1 MTFALRSLRQRVF
14 AGVLLTTVSA
24 LLIAGGVIVVE
35 ELSNYRER
43 IIQDMTSQAEL
54 MGFASTPALLFND
67 TSLGESNLALLRARP
82 EILAAALYNPSG
94 RLFATYRR
102 NASAAAEF
110 PEIPGIDDYRILD
123 DRLQLFRRIV
133 ADGEIVGTVY
143 LEAHYRVRE
152 ILRQQAVLMLSAMGV
167 ALLVSML
174 LSLWLQARLTGPV
187 LRIARLAHR
196 IARERDY
203 SLRAEKTTG
212 DEIGTLADAFNDLV
226 TEVERSKDEMNR
238 SNEEMRRQ
246 VEERRQAELEVQRL
260 NEELEQR
267 VTERTHELERANREL
282 EAFSYSVSHDLRAPL
297 RAVDGFSQ
305 ALLEDYAENLDATGR
320 NYLERARAAA
330 QRMGRLIDDLLK
342 LSRINRAEFKRR
354 EVDLSAMVEDILDD
368 LCAQHPK
375 RTVERRIS
383 SGLTEDCDP
392 QLVHIALENLLG
404 NAMKY
409 SGKREKTAI
418 EFGMRNYK
426 GRSCYFI
433 QDNGVGFDMTYADKL
448 FGAFQRLH
456 NSSDYPGTGIGLA
469 TVQRVVHRHGGE
481 VWAESALDRGSTFYF
496 TLQPEVS
503 R

>member
-1 MTFALRSLRQRVF
+1 MKFALRSLRQRAF

-24 LLIAGGVIVVE
+24 LLIAGSVMVVE

-67 TSLGESNLALLRARP
+67 ADLGESNLALLRARP
-82 EILAAALYNPSG
+82 EILAAAIYNPSG

-102 NASAAAEF
+102 NASAAAQF
-110 PEIPGIDDYRILD
+110 PEIPGADDYRIRG

-143 LEAHYRVRE
+143 LEAHYRLRE
-152 ILRQQAVLMLSAMGV
+152 ILRQQAVLMLSAMGI

-187 LRIARLAHR
+187 LKIARLAQR

-203 SLRAEKTTG
+203 SLRAEKTTA
-212 DEIGTLADAFNDLV
+212 DEIGTLAEAFNDLV

-305 ALLEDYAENLDATGR
+305 ALLEDYAERLDPTGR

-342 LSRINRAEFKRR
+342 LSRINRAEFNRR
-354 EVDLSAMVEDILDD
+354 EVDLSAMVEDVLDE
-368 LCAQHPK
+368 LCAQHPE

-392 QLVHIALENLLG
+392 QLVRIALENLLG

-409 SGKREKTAI
+409 SGKREKATI
-418 EFGMRNYK
+418 EFGMRNYRGK
-426 GRSCYFI
+426 SCYFI
-433 QDNGVGFDMTYADKL
+433 QDNGVGFDMAYADKL

-469 TVQRVVHRHGGE
+469 TVQRVMHRHGGE
-481 VWAESALDRGSTFYF
+481 VWAESELDRGSTFYF
-496 TLQPEVS
+496 TLQP
-503 R
+503 